1 MEISFVRVDD
11 RVIHGQIVT
20 AWSKEF
26 PCDGIIA
33 VDDKIAQDPVLSNVF
48 KGAAPSGVKVWI
60 FDIKTALEKLPK
72 IIESNKKYFIIAKTP
87 VVFQKL
93 TEGGADL
100 RNDNNNKINVGPMH
114 LKDGAR
120 TIGPNAAVTKEEEE
134 AFDYLAQRYKVEFK
148 LIPDKKAYYWEEVK

>member
-1 MEISFVRVDD
+1 MAISFVRVDD

-93 TEGGADL
+93 TEGG
-100 RNDNNNKINVGPMH
+100 VGPMH